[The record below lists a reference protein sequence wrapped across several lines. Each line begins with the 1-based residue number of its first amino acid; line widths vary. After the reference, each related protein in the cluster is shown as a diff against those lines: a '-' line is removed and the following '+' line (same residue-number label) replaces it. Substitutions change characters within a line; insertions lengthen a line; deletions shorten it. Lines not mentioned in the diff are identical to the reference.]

1 MLRLSKHFPD
11 WGSIRAGAGRR
22 INGVGVG
29 DGTAVVGEGVG
40 DIVTMADGP
49 GVGAMVDVGGT
60 SVVGVE
66 VGLGTG
72 VGVGVSALA
81 KPKATSTRVGLPLN
95 LTSVGV
101 VGI

>member
-22 INGVGVG
+22 INGVGE
-29 DGTAVVGEGVG
+29 GTAVVREGVAN
-40 DIVTMADGP
+40 IVTMADGP
-49 GVGAMVDVGGT
+49 GVGAIVDVGGT

-95 LTSVGV
+95 LTSVGA

>member
-1 MLRLSKHFPD
+1 
-11 WGSIRAGAGRR
+11 
-22 INGVGVG
+22 
-29 DGTAVVGEGVG
+29 
-40 DIVTMADGP
+40 
-49 GVGAMVDVGGT
+49 MVDVGGT

-81 KPKATSTRVGLPLN
+81 KPKATSARVGLPLN